1 MSISFYK
8 TVKKVGIS
16 EKDVL
21 KTVQNTLSKLKVKN
35 KDVSISF
42 VGERL
47 ITSLNRKYRKKNK
60 STDVLSF
67 SAQEGFGVEDD
78 SDWGDIFICVPIV
91 EKQAKKQ
98 KISFKE
104 ECLRMIIHGV
114 LHLAGY
120 DHITKKKEKEMF
132 DLQEKIL
139 NKTL

>member
-1 MSISFYK
+1 MPLMIQELLLG
-8 TVKKVGIS
+8 VPA
-16 EKDVL
+16 VL
-21 KTVQNTLSKLKVKN
+21 GV
-35 KDVSISF
+35 

-67 SAQEGFGVEDD
+67 SSKEGFGVEDD

-91 EKQAKKQ
+91 EKQAKEQ

-120 DHITKKKEKEMF
+120 DHITKKEEKEMF
-132 DLQEKIL
+132 GLQEKIL
-139 NKTL
+139 RTCL

>member
-1 MSISFYK
+1 MSTSFYK

-21 KTVQNTLSKLKVKN
+21 KAVQNTLLKLKIKN
-35 KDVSISF
+35 KDISVSF
-42 VGERL
+42 VGEKL

-60 STDVLSF
+60 PTDVLSF
-67 SAQEGFGVEDD
+67 SAQEGFGVVDD
-78 SDWGDIFICVPIV
+78 SDWGDIFICVPVV

-104 ECLRMIIHGV
+104 ECLRMVIHGV

-120 DHITKKKEKEMF
+120 DHMTKKEETEMF
-132 DLQEKIL
+132 GLQEKVL
-139 NKTL
+139 TKML